1 MSVDLSKCD
10 EQWCWNPEYRMVA
23 KRKSSEMKVSVL
35 AQMVLPKRS
44 LYRYEKCRASY
55 SGKRSCGDRSLGIAN
70 GNTEPNTAEHPVAIE
85 ILAVL
90 NLLIW

>member
-1 MSVDLSKCD
+1 
-10 EQWCWNPEYRMVA
+10 MVA

-55 SGKRSCGDRSLGIAN
+55 SGKRSCGDRSLGIATGVFLN
-70 GNTEPNTAEHPVAIE
+70 SQWQYRAQYGRASGGNRNPSSAEPVDMVA
-85 ILAVL
+85 
-90 NLLIW
+90 LLTLSISQHS